1 MKITSKGL
9 TYKINFL
16 PFCPPLVFQDITTRL
31 DLAHV
36 ELSES
41 AC

>member
-16 PFCPPLVFQDITTRL
+16 PFCPPLL
-31 DLAHV
+31 DTVIVNKAGVKIKTLK
-36 ELSES
+36 EY
-41 AC
+41 